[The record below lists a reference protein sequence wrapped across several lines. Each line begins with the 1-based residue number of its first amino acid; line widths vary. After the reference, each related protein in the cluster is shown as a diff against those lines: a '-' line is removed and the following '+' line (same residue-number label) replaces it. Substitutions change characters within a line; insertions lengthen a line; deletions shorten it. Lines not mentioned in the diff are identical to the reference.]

1 MTSMKNATLSTMA
14 MTMRMSMRTLWVR
27 SLAGHM
33 I

>member
-1 MTSMKNATLSTMA
+1 MKHATLPTMA

-27 SLAGHM
+27 SRAAHA